1 MIRRI
6 LAVAAAVSL
15 ASSPAVGSVPRSHP
29 AKNVACQGVDGC
41 VLPVTDPPAAAAAPV
56 DAGSPPASK
65 KLGALPV
72 LLGLAA
78 LAGAVALASGGDG
91 DDEPESP

>member
-1 MIRRI
+1 MITRVS
-6 LAVAAAVSL
+6 AVAAALSL
-15 ASSPAVGSVPRSHP
+15 AASPAVGSVPRSHP
-29 AKNVACQGVDGC
+29 AKNFACQGVDGC
-41 VLPVTDPPAAAAAPV
+41 VLPVTDPPAAPTPV
-56 DAGSPPASK
+56 DAGSLPASK